1 MDWMPA
7 AMTGLAIGF
16 AFTAVPG
23 PVTTEAT
30 RRSVQ
35 GGFWPGFLVN
45 AGSLVGDVVWAVLGL
60 SGAAVLLRHDAFA
73 VALGLVG
80 VGFLFSLARDAIH
93 AFCTPVQAD
102 GGTISQGNALKVGAV
117 FSLAN
122 PSGIAF
128 WSGVGT
134 GMLAGLGDA
143 SAGTIAVLIVAY
155 LFAGMVLGSVFVAI
169 AVLGGR
175 LLGERIM
182 RWVDLV
188 SGTALGYFGVRLLWS
203 TLKRADPLL
212 RPALRAIM

>member
-1 MDWMPA
+1 MEWVSVV
-7 AMTGLAIGF
+7 MTGLAIGF

-30 RRSVQ
+30 RRAVQ

-60 SGAAVLLRHDAFA
+60 SGAAMLLRHDAFA
-73 VALGLVG
+73 VTLGLIG
-80 VGFLFSLARDAIH
+80 VGFLFALARDAVR
-93 AFCTPVQAD
+93 AWRSPAVED
-102 GGTISQGNALKVGAV
+102 GEAKQGSALWVGAV

-134 GMLAGLGDA
+134 GMLAGLGD
-143 SAGTIAVLIVAY
+143 SSFGTIAVLITAY
-155 LFAGMVLGSVFVAI
+155 LVAGMLLGSLFVAI
-169 AVLGGR
+169 AVVGGR
-175 LLGERIM
+175 LAGQRII

-188 SGTALGYFGVRLLWS
+188 SGIALGCFGARLLWT
-203 TLKRADPLL
+203 TLKRADLWV
-212 RPALRAIM
+212 RPIVRSFV